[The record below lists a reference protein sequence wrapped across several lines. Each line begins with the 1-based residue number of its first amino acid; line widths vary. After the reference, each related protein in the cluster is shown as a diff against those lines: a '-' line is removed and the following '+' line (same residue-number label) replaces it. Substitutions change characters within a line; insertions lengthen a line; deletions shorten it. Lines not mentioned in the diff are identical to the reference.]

1 MEAGGGRMGHPGQLS
16 PCRDQVPPK
25 LHQGLEIST
34 LWAAHNVLSDL
45 RENLPKKPLNP
56 PKSPQRCC
64 PVLLAAGVDAQNSIV
79 LTSITRTEGPTYQL
93 ERQEAT
99 PATSPPATTMATKEL
114 IIRRGLAVAAA
125 IAVLA
130 LGIVIKLTT
139 SKH

>member
-1 MEAGGGRMGHPGQLS
+1 MEARGGRTWRDGAPWVALTLQTPGPTKAPL
-16 PCRDQVPPK
+16 RAGD
-25 LHQGLEIST
+25 LHALGC
-34 LWAAHNVLSDL
+34 SDL
-45 RENLPKKPLNP
+45 RENLPKKTLNP
-56 PKSPQRCC
+56 LKSPQRRC
-64 PVLLAAGVDAQNSIV
+64 PVLLAAGVEAQNSIV

-99 PATSPPATTMATKEL
+99 PATSPPATAMATKEL

-125 IAVLA
+125 IAVLV